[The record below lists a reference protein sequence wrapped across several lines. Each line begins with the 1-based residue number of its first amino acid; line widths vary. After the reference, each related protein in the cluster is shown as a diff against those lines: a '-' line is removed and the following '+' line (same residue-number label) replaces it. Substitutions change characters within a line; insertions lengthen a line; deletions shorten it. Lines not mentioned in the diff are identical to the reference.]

1 MTSRLRPFLEKKGLL
16 VISLLLIFW
25 ALAVASRLLWNG
37 DVYGLDFR
45 VYHPDGACYS
55 QFAFDMAGQSEAGTK
70 EIIQTYSD
78 IGSPIGSSLNE
89 TGDAVLE
96 CYGRGLDARV
106 LYPAFSVPFVALIG
120 LPGML
125 VVPALSWLC
134 AILVP
139 ALLLLRRRYFLGAAI
154 AGSLAIASGS
164 LARWSVSNTVDPLLM
179 GLVAFTLL
187 FLPIFRPPRRSD
199 LIGLAVLAILGSLV
213 RQSFPIWV
221 AIALGPWI
229 VWMLMN
235 RKMQIRHSVRR
246 NPWSGPLAVLT
257 GVAISSWYA
266 VGAIWGSQNS
276 AFVFE
281 TWKGAVTSSIGVA
294 LSTSE
299 PTSTLPTQVTPGITE
314 TLPTQVT
321 PGITDA
327 LSEIWTATTHAVN
340 LGWQVIYTE
349 IGQLVVID
357 RALLILLGLATFAVW
372 KNRKWAAGY
381 MFISV
386 FAMTLAIGAIN
397 STLGINFRFQMST
410 VPFAVLLAGLAISSS
425 RKQRQETSEATKID
439 LGKIT
444 SKSPT

>member
-1 MTSRLRPFLEKKGLL
+1 
-16 VISLLLIFW
+16 
-25 ALAVASRLLWNG
+25 
-37 DVYGLDFR
+37 
-45 VYHPDGACYS
+45 
-55 QFAFDMAGQSEAGTK
+55 MAGQSEAGTK

-246 NPWSGPLAVLT
+246 NPWSGSLAVLT
-257 GVAISSWYA
+257 GVAISSWFA

-299 PTSTLPTQVTPGITE
+299 PTSA
-314 TLPTQVT
+314 LPTQVT
-321 PGITDA
+321 PGITDT
-327 LSEIWTATTHAVN
+327 LSEIWTATTQAVN

-425 RKQRQETSEATKID
+425 RKQRQETSEAPKIELD
-439 LGKIT
+439 EIT